1 MDVTQIFVPKDEQQ
15 KRLDAWNAF
24 WVPERIE
31 RVMADMKS
39 AANENLDEYCLV
51 DFDPSVFEETI
62 TKTDYETGSLYE
74 LGLLPEDIVGN
85 FIDKAS
91 GKFLVMT
98 SAVMPM
104 DCFEDVSAVLNDI
117 PEVVVVDPN
126 FYSSELV
133 KVINEDFDSVL
144 GISSIFVLFVL
155 LLSFR
160 SIVLALIAFIPM
172 SVSWY
177 VVQGVMGLLGMD
189 FNMIN
194 IVIATFIFGVGVD
207 YSIFVMKGLLAKER
221 GEDNKLL
228 VQHKTAIFLSAFMLI
243 VALGS
248 LLFATHPAI
257 SSVGFTTLIGMSSTV
272 ILTYTIQPALFKYM
286 VRFKF
291 FKRLIK

>member
-1 MDVTQIFVPKDEQQ
+1 
-15 KRLDAWNAF
+15 
-24 WVPERIE
+24 
-31 RVMADMKS
+31 
-39 AANENLDEYCLV
+39 
-51 DFDPSVFEETI
+51 
-62 TKTDYETGSLYE
+62 
-74 LGLLPEDIVGN
+74 
-85 FIDKAS
+85 
-91 GKFLVMT
+91 MT

-243 VALGS
+243 MALGS

-286 VRFKF
+286 VKFKF